1 MGSIIFHLSV
11 KDTNLQ
17 WAAYGSR
24 GERVGSGEVPNQLS
38 DLEVKTINLLVDLQR
53 SLINSVAGWGDAQPE
68 LRSIIDEK
76 TYEVVEV
83 LGDHLYQALFP
94 ESILARLAEAR
105 KLITPGELLRIE
117 LEFFDDV
124 FASWPW
130 EYLRSPESGGR
141 FLALDTELVLT
152 RALTFNTNLSVRKLK
167 TLQPVTVLLV
177 VSRPR
182 GLDPVLADPLYE
194 KINELKNA
202 NMVRLHELIEPEPG
216 DLLDPDYKPV
226 ASRANFEAKL
236 DELVNQTA
244 NEDEQPAIIHFVGHG
259 RRHKRGR
266 TSVGQLAFVGRDGK
280 ADWVDDKDFADQVAR
295 SRNLKLVFLQACES
309 GMPDPQASVSG
320 VAMQVASKSIPAIVA
335 MQAKVENNVAT
346 RFACQFYDTL
356 KAGKSI
362 DLAVKDGLK
371 AIEDL
376 GDRQKLA
383 FAVPVL
389 YLRSNDVDGLI
400 DLVNRSS
407 TQSATKVLGVGKQ
420 ELEQQALTNCPR
432 CGKAKRR
439 PDQKVCTNCGLRYY
453 CQHCGYLLD
462 DPLGNF
468 CGECTT
474 EIKQI
479 AWTPPDGS
487 P

>member
-11 KDTNLQ
+11 KETTLQ
-17 WAAYGSR
+17 WAAYGSG
-24 GERVGSGEVPNQLS
+24 GERVGSGEVPHQLPE
-38 DLEVKTINLLVDLQR
+38 LEVKTINLLVDLQR
-53 SLINSVAGWGDAQPE
+53 SLIDSVAGGGDMQAD
-68 LRSIIDEK
+68 LRAVIDEK
-76 TYEVVEV
+76 TYDVVEV

-94 ESILARLAEAR
+94 EAILARLAELR
-105 KLITPGELLRIE
+105 KLITPGQLLRIE
-117 LEFFDDV
+117 LEFMDDV

-130 EYLRSPESGGR
+130 EYLHSPESGGR
-141 FLALDTELVLT
+141 FMALDTELVLT
-152 RALTFNTNLSVRKLK
+152 RALTFRNLSVRKLK

-177 VSRPR
+177 ISRPR
-182 GLDPVLADPLYE
+182 GLDPVLADPLYD
-194 KINELKNA
+194 KIKELKNT
-202 NMVRLHELIEPEPG
+202 NMVRLHELIEPEPDG
-216 DLLDPDYKPV
+216 LLDPDYKPV

-236 DELVNQTA
+236 TELVDDTT

-259 RRHKRGR
+259 RRLKRGK
-266 TSVGQLAFVGRDGK
+266 TSVGQLAFVGKDGK
-280 ADWVDDKDFADQVAR
+280 ADWMDDKDFADQVAR

-356 KAGKSI
+356 KAGKPI

-371 AIEDL
+371 AIEEL

-389 YLRSNDVDGLI
+389 YLRSNDVEGLI
-400 DLVNRSS
+400 DQVKR
-407 TQSATKVLGVGKQ
+407 TSAPSANIIPGVSRQ
-420 ELEQQALTNCPR
+420 EPEQPVLTNCQR
-432 CGKAKRR
+432 CGTAKRR
-439 PDQKVCTNCGLRYY
+439 PDQKICTNCRLHFY
-453 CQHCGYLLD
+453 CANCGHLLD

-468 CGECTT
+468 CGECETVI
-474 EIKQI
+474 EKY
-479 AWTPPDGS
+479 AWSPPDS
-487 P
+487 NP

>member
-1 MGSIIFHLSV
+1 MI
-11 KDTNLQ
+11 
-17 WAAYGSR
+17 
-24 GERVGSGEVPNQLS
+24 
-38 DLEVKTINLLVDLQR
+38 
-53 SLINSVAGWGDAQPE
+53 
-68 LRSIIDEK
+68 
-76 TYEVVEV
+76 
-83 LGDHLYQALFP
+83 
-94 ESILARLAEAR
+94 
-105 KLITPGELLRIE
+105 
-117 LEFFDDV
+117 
-124 FASWPW
+124 
-130 EYLRSPESGGR
+130 
-141 FLALDTELVLT
+141 
-152 RALTFNTNLSVRKLK
+152 
-167 TLQPVTVLLV
+167 
-177 VSRPR
+177 
-182 GLDPVLADPLYE
+182 
-194 KINELKNA
+194 
-202 NMVRLHELIEPEPG
+202 RLHELIEPEQDG
-216 DLLDPDYKPV
+216 LLDPDYKPV

-236 DELVNQTA
+236 DELVNQTT

-259 RRHKRGR
+259 RRLKRGK
-266 TSVGQLAFVGRDGK
+266 TSVGQLAFVGKDGK
-280 ADWVDDKDFADQVAR
+280 ADWMDDKDFADQVAR

-356 KAGKSI
+356 KAGKSV

-407 TQSATKVLGVGKQ
+407 AQSAAKVLGVGKQ
-420 ELEQQALTNCPR
+420 ELTQQALTSCPR
-432 CGKAKRR
+432 CGKEKKR

-453 CQHCGYLLD
+453 CKNCGYLLD
-462 DPLGNF
+462 DPQGNF
-468 CGECTT
+468 CGECTS
-474 EIKQI
+474 EIVQV
-479 AWTPPDGS
+479 AWSPPDGN

>member
-1 MGSIIFHLSV
+1 MESIIFHLTIMEKMLKWEARGSSGV
-11 KDTNLQ
+11 KLG
-17 WAAYGSR
+17 GS
-24 GERVGSGEVPNQLS
+24 EVPQQLT
-38 DLEVKTINLLVDLQR
+38 DLEKKTINLLVDLQR
-53 SLINSVAGWGDAQPE
+53 SLINSVAGWGDAQPD
-68 LRSIIDEK
+68 LRSVIDERA
-76 TYEVVEV
+76 YDVVEV

-94 ESILARLAEAR
+94 ELILARLSEVR
-105 KLITPGELLRIE
+105 KMITPGQLLRIE
-117 LEFFDDV
+117 LEFLDET

-141 FLALDTELVLT
+141 FLALDAELVLT
-152 RALTFNTNLSVRKLK
+152 RTVTFPGLSVRKLK

-177 VSRPR
+177 ISRPR
-182 GLDPVLADPLYE
+182 GLDPVLADPLYD
-194 KINELKNA
+194 KINELKSA
-202 NMVRLHELIEPEPG
+202 NMIRLHELIEPEQ
-216 DLLDPDYKPV
+216 DALLNPDYKPV

-236 DELVNQTA
+236 DELVTA
-244 NEDEQPAIIHFVGHG
+244 TGSEDEQPAIIHFVGHG
-259 RRHKRGR
+259 RRQKRGK
-266 TSVGQLAFVGRDGK
+266 TSVGQLAFVGKDGK

-356 KAGKSI
+356 KTGKSI

-400 DLVNRSS
+400 DLVNKRASGPSS
-407 TQSATKVLGVGKQ
+407 SLIPGVGRQ
-420 ELEQQALTNCPR
+420 EPAQPVLNNCPR
-432 CGKAKRR
+432 CGTSKRR
-439 PDQKVCTNCGLRYY
+439 PDQKICTNCRLHYY
-453 CQHCGYLLD
+453 CSNCGKFLD

-468 CGECTT
+468 CGECET
-474 EIKQI
+474 EIVQFV
-479 AWTPPDGS
+479 WSPPDGK